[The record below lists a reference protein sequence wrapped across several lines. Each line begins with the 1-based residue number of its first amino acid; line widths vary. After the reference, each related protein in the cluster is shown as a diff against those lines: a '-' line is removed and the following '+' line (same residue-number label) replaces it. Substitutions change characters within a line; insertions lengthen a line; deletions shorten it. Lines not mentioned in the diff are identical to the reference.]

1 MCVWG
6 NGAQR
11 GYKKSQHQLVVAR
24 GLCLG
29 MLARLAGGGGG
40 ARQGRARGQNEQV
53 CYLARRREE
62 VDSHSFGANWNYEQ
76 SLGVAPSFSSIS
88 RMLCD

>member
-40 ARQGRARGQNEQV
+40 KAGEGEGTERTGLLSGTQERGSGFSF
-53 CYLARRREE
+53 LRRELE
-62 VDSHSFGANWNYEQ
+62 LRAVAGRCTQLLKHQ
-76 SLGVAPSFSSIS
+76 SNAL
-88 RMLCD
+88 